1 MHSFECWIQLGL
13 KQDLLL
19 GFLLWEL
26 INFLFGPSHLS
37 IVSAPATKEVLTT
50 CKDTPVCVL
59 YSHMTTL
66 LTRRLTV
73 GVCEGCSTASNS
85 LSQQRGVPRLTQ
97 F

>member
-37 IVSAPATKEVLTT
+37 IVSAPATKLLTT

-59 YSHMTTL
+59 DSRMTTL

-73 GVCEGCSTASNS
+73 DVREGCSRASNH
-85 LSQQRGVPRLTQ
+85 
-97 F
+97 